1 MTTSDSPL
9 VLSTPCQAKGSRNKG
24 WIARARLISEAPKSG
39 EVELLSPPISRG
51 LKKDNMD
58 NDLELAIALSKT
70 LMVRLNIPGHA
81 FAPLHLH

>member
-1 MTTSDSPL
+1 M
-9 VLSTPCQAKGSRNKG
+9 VLRRALQAKAYKGSRKG
-24 WIARARLISEAPKSG
+24 LDSARLISEAPKSG
-39 EVELLSPPISRG
+39 EVELLSPPISRR

-70 LMVRLNIPGHA
+70 LMVRLNTPGHA

>member
-1 MTTSDSPL
+1 
-9 VLSTPCQAKGSRNKG
+9 
-24 WIARARLISEAPKSG
+24 
-39 EVELLSPPISRG
+39 
-51 LKKDNMD
+51 MD

>member
-1 MTTSDSPL
+1 MTTSDSWSFDAHCKL
-9 VLSTPCQAKGSRNKG
+9 RRTRAVVKG
-24 WIARARLISEAPKSG
+24 WIARLISEAPKSG
-39 EVELLSPPISRG
+39 EVELLSPPISRR

-70 LMVRLNIPGHA
+70 LMVRLNTPGHA